1 VRAPIAPPS
10 AAQALA
16 LRRQVAL
23 TFPLAFLLHD
33 LEELLGTPHWQRT
46 GPALLRR
53 RFPRLPPRAVDLAV
67 PDTRQMA
74 IAIGV
79 VAGGV
84 AAASGWALAELAR
97 ARDAAATDGAAP
109 EPGVG
114 VGLLRSAVTA
124 FGLHAVSHLASAA
137 AVRGY
142 TPGVATTPVVV
153 VPWSLWAWRTLR
165 ASGLAARP
173 GEAARLGAQGAV
185 SAAGLVIG
193 GQLLGRALTRRG
205 PGRPG

>member
-1 VRAPIAPPS
+1 MGAVRAPIAPPS

-79 VAGGV
+79 VAG
-84 AAASGWALAELAR
+84 
-97 ARDAAATDGAAP
+97 
-109 EPGVG
+109 G